1 MGDPFVS
8 RENKYNLRNLQ
19 TLKSLHKR
27 TVPFGTEAMKL
38 YGT

>member
-8 RENKYNLRNLQ
+8 RENKYHLRNYQALNSLQ
-19 TLKSLHKR
+19 KR
-27 TVPFGTEAMKL
+27 TVKLGAVTMKL